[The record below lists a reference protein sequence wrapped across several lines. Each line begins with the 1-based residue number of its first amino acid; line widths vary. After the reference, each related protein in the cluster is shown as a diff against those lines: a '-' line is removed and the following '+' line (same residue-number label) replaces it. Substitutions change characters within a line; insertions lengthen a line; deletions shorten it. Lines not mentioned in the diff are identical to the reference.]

1 MKGLPLIRSCVALL
15 ALSTYA
21 NAVQGEAANARCAV
35 LGFRSSGGSDLAEQ
49 LASAISSRLTGTRG
63 FVVVERNHLEQVVR
77 ELNLNESGMIEQE
90 DAASFGKIK
99 SVDYLIY
106 GIISRPATT
115 RSTGKDLLGARY
127 THYQTEITASV
138 RYTSVKTAEIIAEP
152 RLTGKGSGSSQ
163 VASYEDA
170 LKDIA
175 TQFVRTLVGSSK
187 VTYAKV
193 VKVDPTEKVVWL
205 DQGSAQSVKKG
216 DYYEIGY
223 SESIELD
230 DGKKITDFKLVCEA
244 RVDSVLDGNCKLILG
259 KWEDGV
265 LGIGR
270 GFKRDDK
277 QLAKLADLKKT
288 YELVAR
294 QKLR

>member
-1 MKGLPLIRSCVALL
+1 MKGLPLIRTCVAVL
-15 ALSTYA
+15 A
-21 NAVQGEAANARCAV
+21 VAASASAIQKEQTNARCAV

-49 LASAISSRLTGTRG
+49 LSAAISSRLTGTRG

-77 ELNLNESGMIEQE
+77 ELNLNESGMIEQD

-115 RSTGKDLLGARY
+115 RSTGKDLLGSRY

-152 RLTGKGSGSSQ
+152 RLTGKGSGPSQ
-163 VASYEDA
+163 AASYEDA
-170 LKDIA
+170 IKDIA
-175 TQFVRTLVGSSK
+175 TQFVRTLVGSTK
-187 VTYAKV
+187 VAYAKV
-193 VKVDPTEKVVWL
+193 VKIDTGEKVVWL

-216 DYYEIGY
+216 DFYEIGY
-223 SESIELD
+223 NETIELD

-244 RVDSVLDGNCKLILG
+244 RVDSVQDAYCKLIPG
-259 KWEDGV
+259 RWEDGV

-288 YELVAR
+288 FELVAR